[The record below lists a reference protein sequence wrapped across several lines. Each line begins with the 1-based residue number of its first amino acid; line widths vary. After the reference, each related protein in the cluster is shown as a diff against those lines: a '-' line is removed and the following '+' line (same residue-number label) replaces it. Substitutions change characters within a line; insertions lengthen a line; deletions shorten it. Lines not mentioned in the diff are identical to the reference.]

1 MRSRPCSTTTS
12 PGISPAARSATSWT
26 GTGGTEP
33 YRSLPT
39 TGFPPIPLS
48 RKLLTDSHGR
58 PRPNPSA
65 RQASD
70 GEGGPAHAGAPEL
83 ARRHDL
89 PPAPVAEGVRSRS
102 HLCPV
107 AGALPLGRAPGLA
120 YGRRRQSLRRD
131 PPRGHPHR
139 RPARGEGA
147 GGSRRSS
154 GRPAR
159 LRARP
164 HAGRQDAGRRPRG
177 DPPARHAACPH
188 PHGHRRAP
196 AGADGPGGAGR
207 RGRERARG
215 RGARGQGPED
225 QEMMVRRSAAVA
237 VWALA
242 SALLLAGCSDNA
254 AGKARVQAPPVPV
267 TVSDA
272 VEKTLPVQLT
282 AVGNAQAYTTVGI
295 KSQVN
300 GQIMEVGFKEGQD
313 VKKGDLLF
321 VIDPR
326 PFEAALRQAE
336 AALGQRQAEV
346 QQAQANLERDQA
358 QLDNAKVQERRYRD
372 LVDRELIAR
381 EQYDQLRTN
390 WAALEATV
398 AADRAAVENAKASTR
413 AAQANVDSA
422 RLQVAYTTIRAPID
436 GRTGNLLVQN
446 GNIVKANDDNPIV
459 VINQIHPIY
468 VSFAVPEQNLTDIK
482 KFYREAGGLK
492 VIARLPRQKETLA
505 TGDLSFVNNAVDMTT
520 ATIQLKATFANMDN
534 VLWPGQFLDVSLVLT
549 SRTAIVVP
557 SQAIQPGQKGPYV
570 FVVKPDMTVE
580 SRPVVPGTRLG
591 AETVIE
597 QGVRGAE
604 RIVTDGQLRLIPG
617 AKIEIRAPKAS

>member
-1 MRSRPCSTTTS
+1 
-12 PGISPAARSATSWT
+12 
-26 GTGGTEP
+26 
-33 YRSLPT
+33 
-39 TGFPPIPLS
+39 
-48 RKLLTDSHGR
+48 
-58 PRPNPSA
+58 
-65 RQASD
+65 
-70 GEGGPAHAGAPEL
+70 
-83 ARRHDL
+83 
-89 PPAPVAEGVRSRS
+89 
-102 HLCPV
+102 
-107 AGALPLGRAPGLA
+107 
-120 YGRRRQSLRRD
+120 
-131 PPRGHPHR
+131 
-139 RPARGEGA
+139 
-147 GGSRRSS
+147 
-154 GRPAR
+154 
-159 LRARP
+159 
-164 HAGRQDAGRRPRG
+164 
-177 DPPARHAACPH
+177 
-188 PHGHRRAP
+188 
-196 AGADGPGGAGR
+196 
-207 RGRERARG
+207 
-215 RGARGQGPED
+215 
-225 QEMMVRRSAAVA
+225 MMVWRSAAVA

-267 TVSDA
+267 MVSDA

-398 AADRAAVENAKASTR
+398 QADRAAVDNAKASTR

-436 GRTGNLLVQN
+436 GRTGNLLVQS

-505 TGDLSFVNNAVDMTT
+505 TGDLSFVNNTVDMTT
-520 ATIQLKATFANMDN
+520 ATIQLKATFANTDN

-549 SRTAIVVP
+549 SRTAVVVP

-570 FVVKPDMTVE
+570 FVVKPDLTVE

>member
-1 MRSRPCSTTTS
+1 
-12 PGISPAARSATSWT
+12 
-26 GTGGTEP
+26 
-33 YRSLPT
+33 
-39 TGFPPIPLS
+39 
-48 RKLLTDSHGR
+48 
-58 PRPNPSA
+58 
-65 RQASD
+65 
-70 GEGGPAHAGAPEL
+70 
-83 ARRHDL
+83 
-89 PPAPVAEGVRSRS
+89 
-102 HLCPV
+102 
-107 AGALPLGRAPGLA
+107 
-120 YGRRRQSLRRD
+120 
-131 PPRGHPHR
+131 
-139 RPARGEGA
+139 
-147 GGSRRSS
+147 
-154 GRPAR
+154 
-159 LRARP
+159 
-164 HAGRQDAGRRPRG
+164 
-177 DPPARHAACPH
+177 
-188 PHGHRRAP
+188 
-196 AGADGPGGAGR
+196 
-207 RGRERARG
+207 
-215 RGARGQGPED
+215 
-225 QEMMVRRSAAVA
+225 MMVRRLTGVA
-237 VWALA
+237 GGALA
-242 SALLLAGCSDNA
+242 AALLLAGCSDNA
-254 AGKARVQAPPVPV
+254 AGKARVQVPPVPV
-267 TVSDA
+267 TVIDA

-282 AVGNAQAYTTVGI
+282 AVGNAQAYTSVGI
-295 KSQVN
+295 KSQIN
-300 GQIMEVGFKEGQD
+300 GQIMEVRFKEGQD

-398 AADRAAVENAKASTR
+398 QADRAAVENAKASTR

-422 RLQVAYTTIRAPID
+422 RLQVAYTAIRAPID

-446 GNIVKANDDNPIV
+446 GNIIKANDDNPIV

-468 VSFAVPEQNLTDIK
+468 VSFSVPEQNLPDIK
-482 KFYREAGGLK
+482 KYYRATGGLR
-492 VIARLPRQKETLA
+492 VITRLPRQQETLA
-505 TGDLSFVNNAVDMTT
+505 TGDLSFVNNTVDMTT

-534 VLWPGQFLDVSLVLT
+534 ALWPGQFLDVSLVLT
-549 SRTAIVVP
+549 SRTAVVVP

-580 SRPVVPGTRLG
+580 SRPVMPGTRLG